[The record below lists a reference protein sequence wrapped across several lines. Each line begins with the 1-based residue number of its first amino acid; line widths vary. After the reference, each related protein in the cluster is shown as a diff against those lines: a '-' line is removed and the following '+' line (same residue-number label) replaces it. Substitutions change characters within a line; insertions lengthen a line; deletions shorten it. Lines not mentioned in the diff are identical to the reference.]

1 MDRFDS
7 YDFYNSD
14 ALRRESRLDRD
25 IERSAVGRRQTVVTL
40 IEKDVCPH
48 AGPNLDHAA
57 LKADP
62 VAFAALEQRGPMPTY
77 DEPGQPQTVLLANCT
92 VCHST
97 IARVVTT

>member
-1 MDRFDS
+1 MDEQSR

-25 IERSAVGRRQTVVTL
+25 IERSTLGRRQTIVTL

-62 VAFAALEQRGPMPTY
+62 VAFAALEQLGSMPTY
-77 DEPGQPQTVLLANCT
+77 DEPGQPQTVLLANCR

-97 IARVVTT
+97 ISRLK

>member
-40 IEKDVCPH
+40 IEKDICPH

-57 LKADP
+57 LKSDP
-62 VAFAALEQRGPMPTY
+62 VVFDALEQRGSMPTY
-77 DEPGQPQTVLLANCT
+77 DEPGQPQDLALAQCPLCHTTVSRLK
-92 VCHST
+92 
-97 IARVVTT
+97 